1 MEIKLLEDILI
12 SDEVS
17 SLVKENEE
25 VLFSFIPELGL
36 SKGFNQN
43 NEWHI
48 YDVYD
53 HTLKVLDNLPNN
65 IILRYVGL
73 FHDLG
78 KVKTY
83 TEDDN
88 GVGHFFG
95 HWEES
100 RKIFL
105 DFCKINNITG
115 DLVDIVSR
123 LIYYHDINFNKITE
137 SDLKAF
143 LETFS
148 VDDIKLLFIIK
159 EADLL
164 AQNTKF
170 HYILDEYNEL
180 EERLIKLK
188 NILEF
193 ICIR

>member
-1 MEIKLLEDILI
+1 MEIRFLEEILI
-12 SDEVS
+12 SDNCS
-17 SLVKENEE
+17 SLIRENEE
-25 VLFSFIPELGL
+25 ELFSFIPELGL

-88 GVGHFFG
+88 GVGHFYG

-100 RKIFL
+100 KKIFL
-105 DFCKINNITG
+105 DFCKRNNISG

-164 AQNTKF
+164 AQNPKF
-170 HYILDEYNEL
+170 HYILDEYKEL

-188 NILEF
+188 NI
-193 ICIR
+193 

>member
-1 MEIKLLEDILI
+1 MIKFLESILV

-17 SLVKENEE
+17 SLIRENEKE
-25 VLFSFIPELGL
+25 LFSFIPELGL

-53 HTLKVLDNLPNN
+53 HTLKVLDNLPSN

-78 KVKTY
+78 KVNTY
-83 TEDDN
+83 TEDSE

-105 DFCKINNITG
+105 DFCKRNNISG
-115 DLVDIVSR
+115 DLVDVISR
-123 LIYYHDINFNKITE
+123 LIYYHDINFNKI
-137 SDLKAF
+137 SNDDLKVF

-148 VDDIKLLFIIK
+148 IDDIKLLFIIK
-159 EADLL
+159 RADLL
-164 AQNTKF
+164 AQNPKF
-170 HYILDEYNEL
+170 HYHLDEYGDIEK
-180 EERLIKLK
+180 RLIKMK
-188 NILEF
+188 
-193 ICIR
+193 

>member
-1 MEIKLLEDILI
+1 MIKFLEKILI

-17 SLVKENEE
+17 SLIRENEKE
-25 VLFSFIPELGL
+25 LFSFIPELGL

-95 HWEES
+95 HLEES
-100 RKIFL
+100 RNIFL
-105 DFCKINNITG
+105 DFCKRNNISG

-123 LIYYHDINFNKITE
+123 LIYYHDINFNKI
-137 SDLKAF
+137 SNNDLKVF

-148 VDDIKLLFIIK
+148 IDDIKLLFIIK
-159 EADLL
+159 RADLL
-164 AQNTKF
+164 AQNPKF
-170 HYILDEYNEL
+170 HYHLNEYGDIEK
-180 EERLIKLK
+180 RLIKMK
-188 NILEF
+188 
-193 ICIR
+193 

>member
-1 MEIKLLEDILI
+1 MEIKFLEEILLNNDC
-12 SDEVS
+12 S
-17 SLVKENEE
+17 SLIRENED
-25 VLFSFIPELGL
+25 VLFFFIPELGL

-48 YDVYD
+48 YDVYN

-83 TEDDN
+83 TVDEN
-88 GVGHFFG
+88 GIGHFFG

-100 RKIFL
+100 RNIFL
-105 DFCKINNITG
+105 DFCKRNNITG
-115 DLVDIVSR
+115 DLVNVVSK
-123 LIYYHDINFNKITE
+123 LIYYHDINFNKM
-137 SDLKAF
+137 SDDDLKAF

-164 AQNTKF
+164 AQNPKF
-170 HYILDEYNEL
+170 HYILDEYKEL
-180 EERLIKLK
+180 EEKLINLK
-188 NILEF
+188 NI
-193 ICIR
+193 